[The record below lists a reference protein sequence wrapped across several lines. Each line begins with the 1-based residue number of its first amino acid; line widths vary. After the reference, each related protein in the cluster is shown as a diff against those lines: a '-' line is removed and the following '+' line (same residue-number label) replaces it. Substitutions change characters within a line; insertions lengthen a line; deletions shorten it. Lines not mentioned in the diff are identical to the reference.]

1 MDFILWAV
9 ALGLS
14 NGSPTGLTFFLSS
27 VKKLKNVFYS
37 FRIKNLYSV
46 FLYVYILP
54 LHEYL
59 YSSRKSSVK
68 KVCKNTKGS
77 IYTKQKSK
85 TIKPKGFLA
94 YFKIFLWK
102 YCLRRIFLLFL
113 ETVFNMGKN
122 GHNLFEWRKMC
133 KLEVQYNYMS
143 FLQKMLN
150 KNILNNSCSF
160 F

>member
-14 NGSPTGLTFFLSS
+14 NGSPTALTFFLSS
-27 VKKLKNVFYS
+27 VKKLRNVFYS
-37 FRIKNLYSV
+37 FRIKKFYSV
-46 FLYVYILP
+46 FFIRVHFVP
-54 LHEYL
+54 
-59 YSSRKSSVK
+59 SRIPIFVAQKLCK
-68 KVCKNTKGS
+68 KVCKNTIGS

-85 TIKPKGFLA
+85 TIIPKGFLA

-122 GHNLFEWRKMC
+122 GHNLFQRRKMC
-133 KLEVQYNYMS
+133 ELEVQYNYMS